1 MTNYEDDGQR
11 IKELEEKMYEE
22 YKTYRNLDNYL
33 AMDSRPEWQ
42 KNIEELARSFNEKLS
57 EESKNKES
65 AKDEKVEDTS
75 TIQLTKG
82 NINQTKLKS
91 QKKNE
96 SIINKH
102 STING
107 NIPNEKK
114 KSAFQKDCLDFDEM
128 IKVELPDKFI
138 PDIHNMA
145 LNSLALSL
153 IEHRKKVIKKEQGE
167 DTISSNDDFN
177 LLLCLLRKKK
187 EQEVEKIP
195 YYSDYNVTL
204 EDLYKNDLEKTSEQE
219 EKYKRNE
226 EKIDYL
232 LKKFI
237 NTDNPI

>member
-1 MTNYEDDGQR
+1 MGNYEDDVAR

-22 YKTYRNLDNYL
+22 YRTYRNLDNYL

-42 KNIEELARSFNEKLS
+42 KSIEELARSFNEKLY
-57 EESKNKES
+57 EESKNKETS
-65 AKDEKVEDTS
+65 KDDKTEDTS

-91 QKKNE
+91 QKKSENMM
-96 SIINKH
+96 NKH

-107 NIPNEKK
+107 NLPNEKK

-138 PDIHNMA
+138 PDIHNMT

-153 IEHRKKVIKKEQGE
+153 IEHRKKVVKKEQGE

-187 EQEVEKIP
+187 EQEVEKIA
-195 YYSDYNVTL
+195 YYSDYNISS
-204 EDLYKNDLEKTSEQE
+204 EDLYKNDLELGPE
-219 EKYKRNE
+219 EVERAKRNE
-226 EKIDYL
+226 EKIDNL
-232 LKKFI
+232 LKKFF
-237 NTDNPI
+237 NTDSPL